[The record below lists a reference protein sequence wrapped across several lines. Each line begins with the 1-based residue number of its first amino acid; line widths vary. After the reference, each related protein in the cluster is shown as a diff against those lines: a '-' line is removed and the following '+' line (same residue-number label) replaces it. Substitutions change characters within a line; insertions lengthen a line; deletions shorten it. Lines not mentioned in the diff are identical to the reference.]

1 MSMLTPDETI
11 LGLIAIQACH
21 GYDLIEAFRDPAA
34 LGDIWKMSTS
44 QIYAVLKRLE
54 GQGLI
59 AGRVVESANAPSR
72 TEYTLTPAGRQ
83 RLAAWLDDPQPSA
96 SIRRVRVE
104 FLSRL
109 FIARRLNVP
118 TVPIALR
125 QRRACEDER
134 ERLLQERSS
143 KRAGMSYLTHELVMA
158 QLDAVLRC
166 FERCEML
173 PKDMET

>member
-1 MSMLTPDETI
+1 MNILTPDDTL
-11 LGLIAIQACH
+11 LGLIAVQACH
-21 GYDLIEAFRDPAA
+21 GYELIEAFRDPAA

-59 AGRVVESANAPSR
+59 AGRIVESANAPNR
-72 TEYTLTPAGRQ
+72 TEYSLTPAGKQ
-83 RLAAWLDDPQPSA
+83 RLDAWLDDPQPSA
-96 SIRRVRVE
+96 SIRHVRVD

-109 FIARRLNVP
+109 FIARQLNLP

-125 QRRACEDER
+125 QRRACEVER

-143 KRAGMSYLTHELVMA
+143 RSAGMSYLAHELVIA
-158 QLDAVLRC
+158 QLDAVVRWI
-166 FERCEML
+166 ERCEIV
-173 PKDMET
+173 PKDAEA